1 MVFGTLAL
9 VTPGAEVEAGGHAGP
24 VASSRGADARETDW
38 RSDRRKGDRDL
49 LVALG
54 LLSLMGPDDLD
65 EFVVQVRRLRPEL
78 RHAVHSNL
86 TILSLLEPRAGMP
99 DPTHQRREVSALL
112 GRLERAMGA
121 GS

>member
-1 MVFGTLAL
+1 M
-9 VTPGAEVEAGGHAGP
+9 
-24 VASSRGADARETDW
+24 
-38 RSDRRKGDRDL
+38 

-65 EFVVQVRRLRPEL
+65 EFVVQVRLRPEL
-78 RHAVHSNL
+78 ATLNL

-112 GRLERAMGA
+112 GRLERAIGA